1 MDLNICDR
9 KNPTWVDKVKKICF
23 LLFTASWSLLWQL
36 ECNVIFHFC
45 HLLFCKVQ
53 SWKGFWMARCEAAK
67 MWARRLC
74 KHAVTQCS
82 NVLVRV
88 GATASGACFVLFVCV
103 CLSIRGRKHTI
114 AAACLFSFA
123 IFSFWSCQGPLKHPP
138 TVGSSGLQCNGQLQ
152 TGIINL
158 CHVFIHSTKHTCS
171 PLMLPASPN
180 VSKIHTT
187 QWTRFGIWLYKLHVC
202 YVGLPSGVSS
212 LSMYQLLSPGSNPTK
227 DLCNMSSPSPSPH
240 VYCHF
245 SLPSIKIK
253 KQYPKKMHLSKCM
266 SMVLWS
272 QLSLWSRC

>member
-1 MDLNICDR
+1 M
-9 KNPTWVDKVKKICF
+9 PWH
-23 LLFTASWSLLWQL
+23 S
-36 ECNVIFHFC
+36 
-45 HLLFCKVQ
+45 
-53 SWKGFWMARCEAAK
+53 
-67 MWARRLC
+67 
-74 KHAVTQCS
+74 AVCS

-103 CLSIRGRKHTI
+103 RLSIRGRKHTI

-123 IFSFWSCQGPLKHPP
+123 IFSYWSCQGPHKHPP

-171 PLMLPASPN
+171 PPMLPASPN

-187 QWTRFGIWLYKLHVC
+187 QWTRFGIWLYKMHVC
-202 YVGLPSGVSS
+202 YVGLPSGVSG

-227 DLCNMSSPSPSPH
+227 DLCNMSSPSPSPY
-240 VYCHF
+240 VYCHS

-253 KQYPKKMHLSKCM
+253 KQYPKKKCIYQSVCPWCSGLSF
-266 SMVLWS
+266 
-272 QLSLWSRC
+272 LSEADVSCGQTNMIDHPSVMLVMFA

>member
-1 MDLNICDR
+1 
-9 KNPTWVDKVKKICF
+9 
-23 LLFTASWSLLWQL
+23 
-36 ECNVIFHFC
+36 
-45 HLLFCKVQ
+45 
-53 SWKGFWMARCEAAK
+53 MARCEAAK

-103 CLSIRGRKHTI
+103 CVCLSIRGRKHTI
-114 AAACLFSFA
+114 AAACLFSFS
-123 IFSFWSCQGPLKHPP
+123 IFSFWSCQGPHKHPP

-202 YVGLPSGVSS
+202 YVGLPSGFSG

-253 KQYPKKMHLSKCM
+253 KQYPKKNAFIKVNVHGALVSAFSLEPMLAVDKQTWLITP
-266 SMVLWS
+266 LWCW
-272 QLSLWSRC
+272 LCLHNTPRGMDH